1 MSRKSRLEVLKEQSI
16 TIKQLSVA
24 YTFLLCSCV
33 IFLYSVHNVSFN
45 YDGISVN
52 FMSLLF
58 PVLLFLVNVIA
69 KELGYKYGTRAII
82 ISTITLFFYG
92 VFCNLFVTGSFNL
105 FDITIISMAYFITQ
119 TICLAVYYYLLVNTR
134 LPILLVVCNYI
145 VSSLIYNILY
155 ISLNYKFIMTT
166 EFWIEYILIVL
177 LQGVLGIVLAIFD
190 AIVERGID

>member
-1 MSRKSRLEVLKEQSI
+1 M
-16 TIKQLSVA
+16 
-24 YTFLLCSCV
+24 FL
-33 IFLYSVHNVSFN
+33 
-45 YDGISVN
+45 
-52 FMSLLF
+52 
-58 PVLLFLVNVIA
+58 
-69 KELGYKYGTRAII
+69 
-82 ISTITLFFYG
+82 FY
-92 VFCNLFVTGSFNL
+92 FCH
-105 FDITIISMAYFITQ
+105 
-119 TICLAVYYYLLVNTR
+119 YYLLVNTR